1 MIWACSSLLLTTA
14 GLILRRPFIGIFVNA
29 NDNSEMFYALT
40 YYGLTVQYLSL
51 PLFEGCVLIPRLL
64 TAVNQIRASMTIA
77 VIRNIFLR
85 IFCIM
90 TVPLIFGY
98 RGVFLAALVCELM
111 AFTVDVLV
119 LNRHAESYGFD
130 HPFGMKPRRSEEGG
144 KA

>member
-1 MIWACSSLLLTTA
+1 MGLLC
-14 GLILRRPFIGIFVNA
+14 RRPFIRIFINA
-29 NDNSEMFYALT
+29 NDNSEVFYALT
-40 YYGLTVQYLSL
+40 YYGLTIQYLLL
-51 PLFEGCVLIPRLL
+51 PFFEGCVLIPRLL

-98 RGVFLAALVCELM
+98 RGVFLAGLICEIL

-130 HPFGMKPRRSEEGG
+130 HPFRISDLRSKKG
-144 KA
+144 ADV